1 MKCCRAL
8 TERDLPFN
16 DPLPQITVDPDTD
29 TADGEALRCEP
40 LAVLLMARRYFL
52 F

>member
-1 MKCCRAL
+1 
-8 TERDLPFN
+8 LPFN

-40 LAVLLMARRYFL
+40 LRCEPLAVLLMARRYFL